1 MGNNHSNFSK
11 NAWKSCVCKYML
23 SICINLE
30 HHVWHQPVYMT
41 RFLNQWIMV
50 LCLCDHD
57 FGLYCIHILAT
68 HYSPLM
74 SFEGKTPHLPRDV
87 KHKKNQ
93 CRCWN
98 MHRQCLFLWR
108 TIRAL
113 LSLSEICFIRII
125 DQYWYICLIGY
136 SYLFR
141 YVLLTR
147 YPSKCLC

>member
-57 FGLYCIHILAT
+57 FGLYCIYILAT

-87 KHKKNQ
+87 KHKKIN
-93 CRCWN
+93 
-98 MHRQCLFLWR
+98 
-108 TIRAL
+108 ADV
-113 LSLSEICFIRII
+113 EICIGNAFFMKDYQSTAFIIRNLPYPNNWPI
-125 DQYWYICLIGY
+125 LIH
-136 SYLFR
+136 LFNR
-141 YVLLTR
+141 V
-147 YPSKCLC
+147 